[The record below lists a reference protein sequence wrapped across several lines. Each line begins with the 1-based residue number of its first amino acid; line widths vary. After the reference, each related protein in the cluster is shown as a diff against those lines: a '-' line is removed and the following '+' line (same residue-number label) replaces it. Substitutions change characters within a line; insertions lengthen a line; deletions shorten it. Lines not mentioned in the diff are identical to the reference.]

1 MLLSRKS
8 EESSMKTI
16 AILSCLL
23 LSCSGALAGSISVTT
38 TEAVINA
45 GYSVGVGS
53 KVVLKSEDKKIDG
66 AATFLG
72 NVIHSNGSES
82 YRMYLNKTN
91 KKIYYIDS
99 SDFSRRN
106 ANLQT
111 VVDPYEQA
119 GGTCTAYAIFGY
131 LQQKNL
137 TGFEGTGELAKVLE
151 SEDTRTHL
159 LADAIHEYY
168 MTPAHR
174 YSIRGILDKYGK
186 KFGFKCK
193 KFTTDT
199 YEKARKHILDQL
211 AVGSPVIVSFNIG
224 PKMVNS
230 EFELE
235 MYGQTKPELDNRL
248 WVPRKVGE
256 RNSGGHTIVAASAF
270 ELKGKTY
277 MVMIDSDWSEPR
289 FWDMESYL
297 SGKTAIDEVEFISC
311 K

>member
-1 MLLSRKS
+1 
-8 EESSMKTI
+8 MKMIT
-16 AILSCLL
+16 ILSCIL
-23 LSCSGALAGSISVTT
+23 LSCASAFAGSISVSTS
-38 TEAVINA
+38 EAVVNG
-45 GYSVGVGS
+45 GYSIGVGS
-53 KVVLKSEDKKIDG
+53 KVILKSDDEKLAG

-91 KKIYYIDS
+91 KKVYYIDAA
-99 SDFSRRN
+99 DFARKN

-131 LQQKNL
+131 LQQANL
-137 TGFEGTGELAKVLE
+137 AGFEGTGELAKVLE

-199 YEKARKHILDQL
+199 YEKARTHLLTQL
-211 AVGSPVIVSFNIG
+211 ESGSPVIISFNIG

-230 EFELE
+230 EFALE
-235 MYGQTKPELDNRL
+235 MYGHSKPKLDNRL

-289 FWDMESYL
+289 FWDMDAYL